1 MLVSGRV
8 HLAIDT
14 KIGVAEDLTRLDKTE
29 SLWPLIHQYTLKKKT
44 TQGIKSSFFKA
55 AAPKLLTCLFNF
67 DISAASIVC
76 GIMNC
81 YMTPGLSF

>member
-29 SLWPLIHQYTLKKKT
+29 SLWPLIHQYTLKKNDPRNQVKFF
-44 TQGIKSSFFKA
+44 QGGCPQIID
-55 AAPKLLTCLFNF
+55 LL
-67 DISAASIVC
+67 V
-76 GIMNC
+76 
-81 YMTPGLSF
+81 